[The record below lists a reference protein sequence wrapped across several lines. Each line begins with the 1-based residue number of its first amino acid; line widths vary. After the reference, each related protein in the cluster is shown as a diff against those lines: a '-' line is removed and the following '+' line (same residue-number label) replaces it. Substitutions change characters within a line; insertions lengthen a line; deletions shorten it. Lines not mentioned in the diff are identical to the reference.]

1 MDLSEIIKDPQKA
14 NEAAPEEIPILLA
27 SLASIQSLLTSRLL
41 AVGIPATAGTA
52 EKEDR
57 LLEIEEAAERLSMSK
72 SSLYKNKYPFKVH
85 MGSSVKFSSNGIDK
99 YIAQRRGRQ

>member
-1 MDLSEIIKDPQKA
+1 MNLADIVSDPRKA
-14 NEAAPEEIPILLA
+14 NEAAPEEIPVLLV

-41 AVGIPATAGTA
+41 VVGMSTAAGTT
-52 EKEDR
+52 EREDR
-57 LLEIEEAAERLSMSK
+57 LIEIEEAAERLSMSK

-85 MGSSVKFSSNGIDK
+85 MGTSVKFSSNGIDK